1 MSWETVPAPYK
12 RRPKEKASLEAAST
26 KSEGEIRRFL
36 ETYKT
41 ELCSAKEPHN
51 SRLCSFY
58 HAVDDQRR
66 NPYETYYSPE
76 DEHCVSMTVVERMY
90 HPVVYKTA
98 MCRNVSSCVFGT
110 LCAHAHFEAE
120 LRDRTHERSEYENS
134 FSEPRH
140 VSTLSASIQP
150 LLQKK
155 ERRNY
160 DLEARESWAQLS
172 IKPSRLFLPLA
183 SNVWFVLKK
192 SNHLFGVIQESALEA
207 GLGTVALRS
216 NDATRPSAA
225 AGQNGLLITALDP
238 DDIVARVRSLLEEP
252 SVHFATVTKT
262 YGKRVISILKARAD
276 KSVFM
281 EPNLLAE
288 YLNEG
293 KLRMTTVRTDRKSA
307 NELLKSAVDTLEFWI
322 RTEKYDDFQECRCC
336 GEERNADQGIACA
349 KGHFYCS
356 LGDGESDQCFAAL
369 ARSQFI
375 HLHTRQEYCLRC
387 PECEE
392 PYDTKS
398 VASNLPESLFEQFEK
413 AIVDA
418 QVTKQVEQ
426 LNEGFNQRLQDK
438 VAEVLSK
445 YGNAKDMLR
454 QEAKQRAKEARD
466 TVLNLK
472 CPHCGVVYDE
482 FEGCMAL
489 VCQTCENSFCGYCH
503 QKTATSLGAHEH
515 VQQCLMNETAG
526 AGYFAT
532 PEQVRDAQKRYR
544 TREIKRFLQRFK
556 KDLQNEI
563 VIELQRDLADLS
575 IRQEAL
581 FELGNLMEAVEE

>member
-1 MSWETVPAPYK
+1 
-12 RRPKEKASLEAAST
+12 
-26 KSEGEIRRFL
+26 
-36 ETYKT
+36 
-41 ELCSAKEPHN
+41 
-51 SRLCSFY
+51 
-58 HAVDDQRR
+58 
-66 NPYETYYSPE
+66 
-76 DEHCVSMTVVERMY
+76 
-90 HPVVYKTA
+90 
-98 MCRNVSSCVFGT
+98 
-110 LCAHAHFEAE
+110 
-120 LRDRTHERSEYENS
+120 
-134 FSEPRH
+134 
-140 VSTLSASIQP
+140 
-150 LLQKK
+150 
-155 ERRNY
+155 
-160 DLEARESWAQLS
+160 
-172 IKPSRLFLPLA
+172 
-183 SNVWFVLKK
+183 
-192 SNHLFGVIQESALEA
+192 
-207 GLGTVALRS
+207 
-216 NDATRPSAA
+216 
-225 AGQNGLLITALDP
+225 
-238 DDIVARVRSLLEEP
+238 
-252 SVHFATVTKT
+252 
-262 YGKRVISILKARAD
+262 
-276 KSVFM
+276 
-281 EPNLLAE
+281 
-288 YLNEG
+288 
-293 KLRMTTVRTDRKSA
+293 
-307 NELLKSAVDTLEFWI
+307 
-322 RTEKYDDFQECRCC
+322 
-336 GEERNADQGIACA
+336 
-349 KGHFYCS
+349 
-356 LGDGESDQCFAAL
+356 
-369 ARSQFI
+369 
-375 HLHTRQEYCLRC
+375 
-387 PECEE
+387 
-392 PYDTKS
+392 
-398 VASNLPESLFEQFEK
+398 LPESLFEQFEK